1 MDSVSDKYGK
11 QELMIMKLSDVLLF
25 PKERLS
31 TGDGLELTV
40 FDNDSVSD
48 RDTEEFL
55 RMLVDADSVD
65 EVRMCLT
72 LAYIRRQLTWPVR
85 RQLS

>member
-1 MDSVSDKYGK
+1 
-11 QELMIMKLSDVLLF
+11 MKLSELKLSNFLLF

-31 TGDGLELTV
+31 TADGLELTV

-55 RMLVDADSVD
+55 RMLVAADSVD
-65 EVRMCLT
+65 EVRFCLT
-72 LAYIRRQLTWPVR
+72 LAYQAWNEGRLNVDVNEFYGIED
-85 RQLS
+85 